1 MILLAAFAAAL
12 VFLLPSSSRAANPQL
27 CAQVGQGDAFTIS
40 LKGADCTGADL
51 TQIDA
56 GTYDIVV
63 HDYSQFHNFHL
74 TGPGGVDMATD
85 VAGITDPPSTGVTW
99 TLTLV
104 NGTYTYVCDAT
115 PAADERSIHRRD
127 KPSAAAAAATAA
139 AATSTTATSTAT
151 AATATA
157 ATAATSTTATTAT
170 TATPT
175 AAATAATATAT
186 TSTAAASTT
195 HRRRRHRHPRLR
207 HRPRRHLHHRR
218 HLHP

>member
-1 MILLAAFAAAL
+1 MILLAALAAAL

-74 TGPGGVDMATD
+74 TGPGGVDMATGI
-85 VAGITDPPSTGVTW
+85 AGITDPPSTGVTW

-104 NGTYTYVCDAT
+104 NGTYTYICDQHPLQMTGQEGRGVTHREYPGTASHG
-115 PAADERSIHRRD
+115 AAGTALHG
-127 KPSAAAAAATAA
+127 AAT
-139 AATSTTATSTAT
+139 
-151 AATATA
+151 
-157 ATAATSTTATTAT
+157 
-170 TATPT
+170 
-175 AAATAATATAT
+175 
-186 TSTAAASTT
+186 
-195 HRRRRHRHPRLR
+195 HRVSPLR
-207 HRPRRHLHHRR
+207 QSSLEPG
-218 HLHP
+218 P